1 LLKERQLKAKLAI
14 NLKGD
19 DMLDTKIISQLQKI
33 VGKEAVLTAKED
45 LNAYSYDGTTTW
57 AHLPDVVV
65 LPTTAEQVSQILKLA
80 DENRVPVTPR
90 GAGTNVS
97 GGSIP
102 IKGGIVLCTT
112 RMTKILDINK
122 TNLTA
127 TVEPGVVLQDFNM
140 ALAKEGLFYPPD
152 PQSFL
157 GCTIG
162 GTVAENA
169 GGPYCVKYG
178 VTKQYVVGLEVV
190 LANGYVMK
198 LGGVTVKNRTGY
210 ELMMLFIGSEGTLG
224 IITKVTLRLLPMPP
238 ASKTMMA
245 VFDDMS
251 AGGQAVSN
259 ILARGVIPAKVE
271 FVDNFVIRR
280 IEEMTPMGLPVD
292 AKALL
297 LLQADGSPAAVEV
310 ESGQIVDILKK
321 SGAKEVKVAQ
331 DASEAAKYWGMRRAG
346 FAAVFGAAKTVMAED
361 VAVPRDKL
369 AEFIHK
375 LEEISQRTGFF
386 IQCLGHAGDGNL
398 HPAIFT
404 DVSDKENFAKAQQ
417 TMEEI
422 FEAALS
428 LGGVLSG
435 EHGIGLEKQRFLSRA
450 MDPVALDL
458 MKKIKGLLD
467 PNHILNPGKIWEEEA

>member
-1 LLKERQLKAKLAI
+1 MIKPEI
-14 NLKGD
+14 V
-19 DMLDTKIISQLQKI
+19 SQLQKI
-33 VGKEAVLTAKED
+33 TGKEGVLTAKED

-57 AHLPDVVV
+57 THMPDVVV
-65 LPTTAEQVSQILKLA
+65 LPTTTEQISRVLKLA
-80 DENRVPVTPR
+80 NENKVPVTTR

-102 IKGGIVLCTT
+102 IKGGIVLCTVK
-112 RMTKILDINK
+112 MNKILDINK

-127 TVEPGVVLQDFNM
+127 TVEPGVVLQNFNT

-157 GCTIG
+157 GCTMG

-178 VTKQYVVGLEVV
+178 VTKQYLLGLEVV

-198 LGGVTVKNRTGY
+198 VGGVTVKNRTGY
-210 ELMMLFIGSEGTLG
+210 ELVMLFTGSEGTLAV
-224 IITKVTLRLLPMPP
+224 ITKITVRLLPMPA

-245 VFDDMS
+245 VFDDMI

-259 ILARGVIPAKVE
+259 IIGSGVVPAKIE

-280 IEEMTPMGLPVD
+280 IEQMTPMGLPVD
-292 AKALL
+292 ANALL
-297 LLQADGSPAAVEV
+297 LLMADGNPAAVETDTQ
-310 ESGQIVDILKK
+310 QIVDILKK
-321 SGAKEVKVAQ
+321 SGAKEVKIAK
-331 DASEAAKYWGMRRAG
+331 DADEAAAYWKMRSAG
-346 FAAVFGAAKTVMAED
+346 FAAVFGAAHTVLAED

-369 AEFIHK
+369 AEFIKK
-375 LEEISQRTGFF
+375 LGEISERTGFF
-386 IQCLGHAGDGNL
+386 IQYLGHAGDGNL
-398 HPAIFT
+398 HPSIFT
-404 DVSDKENFAKAQQ
+404 DIRKEDEFARAQAA
-417 TMEEI
+417 MGEI
-422 FEAALS
+422 FRAALS

-435 EHGIGLEKQRFLSRA
+435 EHGIGLEKQRFLKEA

-458 MKKIKGLLD
+458 MKKIKGILD
-467 PNHILNPGKIWEEEA
+467 PNNILNPGKIWEEEGA

>member
-1 LLKERQLKAKLAI
+1 
-14 NLKGD
+14 
-19 DMLDTKIISQLQKI
+19 MLEKKVISQLRKI
-33 VGKEAVLTAKED
+33 VGKDAVLTSRED

-57 AHLPDVVV
+57 AHMPDVVV
-65 LPTTAEQVSQILKLA
+65 LPTTVQQVSQILKVA
-80 DENRVPVTPR
+80 NENKVPVTPR

-112 RMTKILDINK
+112 RMNKILDINK
-122 TNLTA
+122 TNLAA
-127 TVEPGVVLQDFNM
+127 TVEPGVVLQDFNN

-157 GCTIG
+157 GCTVG

-178 VTKQYVVGLEVV
+178 VTKQYVLGLEVV
-190 LANGYVMK
+190 LANGYIMK

-224 IITKVTLRLLPMPP
+224 VITKITLRLIPLPP
-238 ASKTMMA
+238 ANKTMMA
-245 VFDDMS
+245 IFDDMVV
-251 AGGQAVSN
+251 GGQAVSN
-259 ILARGVIPAKVE
+259 IMASGVVPAKVE

-297 LLQADGSPAAVEV
+297 LIQADGSPAAVEA
-310 ESGQIVDILKK
+310 ESKQIVDILKK
-321 SGAKEVKVAQ
+321 SGAKEVRVAK
-331 DASEAAKYWGMRRAG
+331 DVNEAARYWKMRSAG
-346 FAAVFGAAKTVMAED
+346 FAAVFGAAHTVMAED

-369 AEFIHK
+369 ADFIRK
-375 LEEISQRTGFF
+375 LGEISERTGFF
-386 IQCLGHAGDGNL
+386 IQYLGHAGDGNL
-398 HPAIFT
+398 HPSIFT
-404 DVSDKENFAKAQQ
+404 DIRDKKNFAKAQKA
-417 TMEEI
+417 MEAI

-435 EHGIGLEKQRFLSRA
+435 EHGIGLEKQRFLKRA
-450 MDPVALDL
+450 MDPIALNL
-458 MKKIKGLLD
+458 MRKIKTILD
-467 PNHILNPGKIWEEEA
+467 PNHILNPGKIWEEERV

>member
-1 LLKERQLKAKLAI
+1 
-14 NLKGD
+14 
-19 DMLDTKIISQLQKI
+19 MLEKKVISQLRRI
-33 VGKEAVLTAKED
+33 VGKDAVLTAKED

-57 AHLPDVVV
+57 AHMPEVVV
-65 LPTTAEQVSQILKLA
+65 LPKTTEQVSKILKLA
-80 DENRVPVTPR
+80 NENKVPVTPR

-112 RMTKILDINK
+112 RMNKILDINK

-140 ALAKEGLFYPPD
+140 ALAKQGLFYPPD

-157 GCTIG
+157 GCTVG
-162 GTVAENA
+162 GTIAENA

-178 VTKQYVVGLEVV
+178 VTKQYVLGLEVV

-210 ELMMLFIGSEGTLG
+210 ELAMLFTGSEGTLG
-224 IITKVTLRLLPMPP
+224 VITRITLRLIPMPP
-238 ASKTMMA
+238 ANKTMMA
-245 VFDDMS
+245 VFDDMA

-259 ILARGVIPAKVE
+259 IMASGVVPAKIE
-271 FVDNFVIRR
+271 FVDNFVLRR
-280 IEEMTPMGLPVD
+280 IEEMTPMGLPVE

-297 LLQADGSPAAVEV
+297 LLQADGSPAAVEA
-310 ESGQIVDILKK
+310 ESKQIVDILKQ
-321 SGAKEVKVAQ
+321 SGAKEIKVAKN
-331 DASEAAKYWGMRRAG
+331 ANEAARYWKMRSAG
-346 FAAVFGAAKTVMAED
+346 FAATFGAAHTVLAED

-369 AEFIHK
+369 AEFIKK
-375 LEEISQRTGFF
+375 LEEISKRSGFF
-386 IQCLGHAGDGNL
+386 ISYLGHAGDGNL
-398 HPAIFT
+398 HPSIFT
-404 DVSDKENFAKAQQ
+404 DVRNKKEFARAQDA
-417 TMEEI
+417 MEEI

-435 EHGIGLEKQRFLSRA
+435 EHGIGLEKQRFLKRA
-450 MDPVALDL
+450 MDPVALNL
-458 MKKIKGLLD
+458 MIKIKAILD
-467 PNHILNPGKIWEEEA
+467 PNHILNPGKIWEEERV